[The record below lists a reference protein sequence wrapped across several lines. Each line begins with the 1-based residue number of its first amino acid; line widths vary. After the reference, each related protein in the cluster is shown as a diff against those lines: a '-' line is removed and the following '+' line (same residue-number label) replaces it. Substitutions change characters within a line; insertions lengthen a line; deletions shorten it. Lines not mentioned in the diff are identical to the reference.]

1 MASAKSKELEVQEE
15 TDLVEVEEI
24 SPEEAAL
31 IAQNQSEVDASEFII
46 PILKLGQPLTD
57 EVTSGQASAGD
68 FILGLTGEAFE
79 APLEFVVAGKGKG
92 RFRPGRDGVRTLV
105 AYDTPTVPWKEDPHF
120 GKPFAEHPDAEEK
133 FKERVDAGEIEWGSG
148 PPIQTTFNFTGYI
161 VGSDVPV
168 RLSLR
173 RTSAPA
179 ARKWT
184 TLLDAVL
191 RGRYWDQV
199 FEIGSEL
206 QKNAKGTYYVLT
218 VQPKRKTTP
227 EEKKNAMG
235 LATALRNQQVVT
247 VGDEADTP
255 MKEPEAAEGALEV

>member
-1 MASAKSKELEVQEE
+1 MAKPTSKELDTVEDGVIE
-15 TDLVEVEEI
+15 EVEEI
-24 SPEEAAL
+24 SAEELAL
-31 IAQNQSEVDASEFII
+31 IEQNQSEVDASEFII

-79 APLEFVVAGKGKG
+79 APLEFIVAGKGKG
-92 RFRPGRDGVRTLV
+92 RFRPGRNGVRTLV
-105 AYDTPTVPWKEDPHF
+105 AYDTPTVPWKEDPNF
-120 GKPFAEHPDAEEK
+120 GKPFSEHPDAEEK
-133 FKERVDAGEIEWGSG
+133 FKERVDAGDQEWGSG
-148 PPIQTTFNFTGYI
+148 PPIQTTFNFTGYV

-206 QKNAKGTYYVLT
+206 QKNDKGTYYVLT
-218 VQPKRKTTP
+218 VAPKRKTTP
-227 EEKKNAMG
+227 EEKKNAIG

-255 MKEPEAAEGALEV
+255 IKPIEAPEGALDV